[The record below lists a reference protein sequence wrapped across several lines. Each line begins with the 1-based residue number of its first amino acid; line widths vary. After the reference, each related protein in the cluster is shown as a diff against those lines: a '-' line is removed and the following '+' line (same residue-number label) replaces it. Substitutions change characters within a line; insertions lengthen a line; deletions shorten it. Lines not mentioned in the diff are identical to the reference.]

1 MHDNFDKALQLVL
14 KHEGGFVNHPRD
26 PGGATNKGVTL
37 QTFRRFFGPSKTV
50 DNLRAITTEQL
61 AHVYRSGYWDKCCC
75 DQLPGGVDYAVFDVA
90 VNSGPGRA
98 AKFLQASVGA
108 AQDGAIGPNTLE
120 LIVGQDLAALINM
133 ICDRRLAFLQGLNT
147 FDAFGKG
154 WTTRVVEVR
163 RKALEMLEGMCLAE
177 DAPEVLPEVDYD
189 IVRLHSEGPWV
200 VKLQRA
206 LNIKADGVFGPKTE
220 AALIAFQLTNQ
231 LEPDGI
237 AGRMTYRALGLI
249 A

>member
-1 MHDNFDKALQLVL
+1 MNDNFDKALQLVL

-50 DNLRAITTEQL
+50 DDLRTITSEQL
-61 AHVYRSGYWDKCCC
+61 AHVYRSGYWDKCRC

-98 AKFLQASVGA
+98 VKFVQAAVGA
-108 AQDGAIGPNTLE
+108 TQDGVIGPNTLE
-120 LIVGQDLAALINM
+120 LVAGQDAAVLINTV
-133 ICDRRLAFLQGLNT
+133 CDWRLVFLQGLST
-147 FDAFGKG
+147 FDTFGKG
-154 WTTRVVEVR
+154 WTRRVAEVR
-163 RKALEMLEGMCLAE
+163 SKALEMLEGTCTVDA
-177 DAPEVLPEVDYD
+177 APEILLNMDYE

-200 VKLQRA
+200 TRLQKA
-206 LNIKADGVFGPKTE
+206 LNITADGVLGPKTE
-220 AALIAFQLTNQ
+220 AALIAFQLSNH
-231 LEPDGI
+231 LEPDGV
-237 AGRMTYRALGLI
+237 AGRMTYRTLGLI

>member
-1 MHDNFDKALQLVL
+1 MDDNFDKALQLVL

-37 QTFRRFFGPSKTV
+37 QTFRRFFGASKTV
-50 DNLRAITTEQL
+50 DDLRAITTEQL

-75 DQLPGGVDYAVFDVA
+75 GQLPSGVDYAVFDLA

-98 AKFLQASVGA
+98 AKFVQAAVGA
-108 AQDGAIGPNTLE
+108 TQDGVIGPNTLALVDSQDAVE
-120 LIVGQDLAALINM
+120 LINA
-133 ICDRRLAFLQGLNT
+133 ICHRRLNFLQGLST
-147 FDAFGKG
+147 FDVFGKG
-154 WTTRVVEVR
+154 WTKRVAEVR
-163 RKALEMLEGMCLAE
+163 SKALEMLRGSCII
-177 DAPEVLPEVDYD
+177 DGAPEVLPSVDYE
-189 IVRLHSEGPWV
+189 IVRLRSEGPWV
-200 VKLQRA
+200 ARLQNA
-206 LNIKADGVFGPKTE
+206 LNIKTDGIFGPKTE
-220 AALIAFQLTNQ
+220 AALIAFQISNN

>member
-1 MHDNFDKALQLVL
+1 MDDNFDKALQLVL

-37 QTFRRFFGPSKTV
+37 QTFRRFFGASKTV
-50 DNLRAITTEQL
+50 DDLRAITAEQL
-61 AHVYRSGYWDKCCC
+61 AHVYRRGYWDKCCC
-75 DQLPGGVDYAVFDVA
+75 DQLPGGVDYAVFDLA

-98 AKFLQASVGA
+98 AKFVQAAVGA
-108 AQDGAIGPNTLE
+108 TQDGAIGPHTLE
-120 LIVGQDLAALINM
+120 LVDNQDATVLINA
-133 ICDRRLAFLQGLNT
+133 ICDRRRNFLQGLST
-147 FDAFGKG
+147 FDVFGQG
-154 WTTRVVEVR
+154 WTKRVAEVR
-163 RKALEMLEGMCLAE
+163 SKALEMLRGSCII
-177 DAPEVLPEVDYD
+177 DGGPEVLPSVDYE

-200 VKLQRA
+200 ARLQNA
-206 LNIKADGVFGPKTE
+206 LNIKSDGIFGPKTE
-220 AALIAFQLTNQ
+220 AALIAFQIANN

>member
-1 MHDNFDKALQLVL
+1 MIDNFDKSLQLVL
-14 KHEGGFVNHPRD
+14 SHEGGFVNHPRD

-50 DNLRAITTEQL
+50 DDLRAISSEQL
-61 AHVYRSGYWDKCCC
+61 AHVYRSGYWEKCRC

-98 AKFLQASVGA
+98 AKFVQAIVGA
-108 AQDGAIGPNTLE
+108 TQDGAIGPNTLE
-120 LIVGQDLAALINM
+120 LVGTQDAAKLINTL
-133 ICDRRLAFLQGLNT
+133 CDLRLAFLKGLST

-154 WTTRVVEVR
+154 WTRRVSEVR
-163 RKALEMLEGMCLAE
+163 SKALEMQRGSCFIGP
-177 DAPEVLPEVDYD
+177 APEVLPDVDYD
-189 IVRLHSEGPWV
+189 MVRLHSQGPWV
-200 VKLQRA
+200 ERLQKA
-206 LNIKADGVFGPKTE
+206 LSIKADGIFGPKTE
-220 AALIAFQLTNQ
+220 AALIAFQITNN

>member
-1 MHDNFDKALQLVL
+1 MYDNFDKALQLVL
-14 KHEGGFVNHPRD
+14 KHEGGFVNHPLD

-37 QTFRRFFGPSKTV
+37 QTFRRFFGAAKTV
-50 DNLRAITTEQL
+50 DDLHAITAGQL

-98 AKFLQASVGA
+98 AEFLQAAVGA
-108 AQDGAIGPNTLE
+108 AQDGAIGPNTL
-120 LIVGQDLAALINM
+120 DLVAAREPATLINAV
-133 ICDRRLAFLQGLNT
+133 CDRRLAFLQGLGT
-147 FDAFGKG
+147 FGVFGKG
-154 WTTRVVEVR
+154 WTRRVAEVR
-163 RKALEMLEGMCLAE
+163 GKALEMLGGTCAVDAAAE
-177 DAPEVLPEVDYD
+177 ILPAVEYD
-189 IVRLHSEGPWV
+189 VVRLHSEGPWV
-200 VKLQRA
+200 VKLQQA
-206 LNIKADGVFGPKTE
+206 LNITADGQFGPKTE
-220 AALIAFQLTNQ
+220 AALIAFQLANH

>member
-1 MHDNFDKALQLVL
+1 MNDNFDKALQLVL

-50 DNLRAITTEQL
+50 DDLRAITTEQL
-61 AHVYRSGYWDKCCC
+61 AHVYRSGYWDKCRC

-98 AKFLQASVGA
+98 GKFVQAAVGA
-108 AQDGAIGPNTLE
+108 TQDGAIGPNTLE
-120 LIVGQDLAALINM
+120 LVAGEDASVLINT
-133 ICDRRLAFLQGLNT
+133 ICDRRLAFLQGLST

-154 WTTRVVEVR
+154 WTRRVVEVR
-163 RKALEMLEGMCLAE
+163 SKALEMLRGSWSIDA
-177 DAPEVLPEVDYD
+177 APEVLPNVDYE

-200 VKLQRA
+200 ARLQNA

-220 AALIAFQLTNQ
+220 AALIAFQIANH
-231 LEPDGI
+231 LEADGI